1 MLKGGSCISHGAVH
15 RPVNF
20 FQVTKE
26 YLKVNKNILTTTE
39 GYGTQIYSDHIIQ
52 MSRIIA
58 F

>member
-39 GYGTQIYSDHIIQ
+39 GYGT
-52 MSRIIA
+52 
-58 F
+58 